1 MNPILKVVFINLYD
15 CKEKIFFQPAEKFRF
30 SSSVARVKVIVL
42 ILLDTITLQNAQAGS
57 GSSFE
62 GKMFGHKDIFNI
74 QYSCAS

>member
-42 ILLDTITLQNAQAGS
+42 ILLDTITLQNA
-57 GSSFE
+57 
-62 GKMFGHKDIFNI
+62 
-74 QYSCAS
+74 

>member
-15 CKEKIFFQPAEKFRF
+15 CKEKFFFQPF
-30 SSSVARVKVIVL
+30 SFSVARVKVIVL
-42 ILLDTITLQNAQAGS
+42 ILLDTITLQNAQAES

-62 GKMFGHKDIFNI
+62 GKMFGRKDIFNI

>member
-15 CKEKIFFQPAEKFRF
+15 CKEKNFFQPAEKFRF
-30 SSSVARVKVIVL
+30 RSFVARVKVIVL
-42 ILLDTITLQNAQAGS
+42 ILLGTITLQNAQAES

-62 GKMFGHKDIFNI
+62 GKMFGRKDIFNI